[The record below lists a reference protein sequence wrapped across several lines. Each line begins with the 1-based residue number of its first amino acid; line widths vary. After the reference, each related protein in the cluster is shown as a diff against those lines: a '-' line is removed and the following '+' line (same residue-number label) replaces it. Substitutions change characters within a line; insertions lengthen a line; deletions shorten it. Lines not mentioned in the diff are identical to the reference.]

1 MLKGLIHYRRV
12 ILFQNYILNKK
23 EWLIPQTPSIRE
35 RSHSYLEGKTSYG
48 GFNGK
53 TTITLSFFP
62 CQEKNN
68 TLW

>member
-35 RSHSYLEGKTSYG
+35 RSHSYLEGKTSY
-48 GFNGK
+48 NGK
-53 TTITLSFFP
+53 TTITLSFYP

-68 TLW
+68 TMW